1 MQTIT
6 FHTLQLSDVE
16 DPELYAAFPLSEFM
30 DTEKGQWVKK
40 NCADPQYIVR
50 PAEDAFGYK
59 IIVYGEVEDKLA
71 TVYHLKWS

>member
-1 MQTIT
+1 MQKIT

-30 DTEKGQWVKK
+30 NTEKGLWIKK
-40 NCADPQYIVR
+40 NCKDPQYIVR

-59 IIVYGEVEDKLA
+59 IIVYGAVEDKLA
-71 TVYHLKWS
+71 TAYHLKWS